1 MADQFQD
8 MLLTHMPRLQA
19 YAVMLT
25 RDRAA
30 AEDLLQETA
39 LKAWRAQSQFAIGT
53 NFTAWI
59 YKILRKEYISSLRRN
74 KRKPAR
80 LDDVPEEFL
89 SRAGAQE
96 NDILSRE
103 VVHAMG
109 KLQPEQREVLI
120 LICAS
125 GLSYEEAAESL
136 GCSIGTIKSRLW
148 RARARMAAL
157 VMGEDAPKEGSKE
170 EIDETPRES
179 RSYESVSHAA
189 WS

>member
-1 MADQFQD
+1 MADKFQE
-8 MLLTHMPRLQA
+8 MLLTHLPRLQA

-39 LKAWRAQSQFAIGT
+39 LKAWRAQSQFAVDT

-59 YKILRKEYISSLRRN
+59 YKILRNEYISSLRRN
-74 KRKPAR
+74 KRKPSR

-89 SRAGAQE
+89 SRMGAQE

-109 KLQPEQREVLI
+109 KLQPEQREVLV

-148 RARARMAAL
+148 RARARMASL
-157 VMGEDAPKEGSKE
+157 VLGEGEAAKESAKE
-170 EIDETPRES
+170 SDEPPRLSRSADSQES
-179 RSYESVSHAA
+179 RA
-189 WS
+189 WM

>member
-1 MADQFQD
+1 VADQFQE

-59 YKILRKEYISSLRRN
+59 YKILRNEYISSLRRN

-80 LDDVPEEFL
+80 LDEVPEEFL
-89 SRAGAQE
+89 SRTGAQE

-157 VMGEDAPKEGSKE
+157 VLGDEAPKENTKAIE
-170 EIDETPRES
+170 DDTPRS
-179 RSYESVSHAA
+179 TRSADTVQVA
-189 WS
+189 WT

>member
-1 MADQFQD
+1 VADQFQE

-39 LKAWRAQSQFAIGT
+39 LKAWRAQSQFTMGT

-59 YKILRKEYISSLRRN
+59 YKILRNEYISSLRRN
-74 KRKPAR
+74 KRRPAR

-89 SRAGAQE
+89 SRTGAQE

-148 RARARMAAL
+148 RARARMSAL
-157 VMGEDAPKEGSKE
+157 VLGEGAPKESSRE
-170 EIDETPRES
+170 ADETPRES
-179 RSYESVSHAA
+179 RSSYDSAQHAA

>member
-1 MADQFQD
+1 MADRFQD

-39 LKAWRAQSQFAIGT
+39 LKAWRAQSQFTIGT

-59 YKILRKEYISSLRRN
+59 YKILRNEYISSLRRN
-74 KRKPAR
+74 KRRPAR

-103 VVHAMG
+103 VVHAMD
-109 KLQPEQREVLI
+109 KLQPEQREVLV
-120 LICAS
+120 LICAG

-157 VMGEDAPKEGSKE
+157 VLGEDEATQLTSDTEDTAP
-170 EIDETPRES
+170 
-179 RSYESVSHAA
+179 RSARSAEYSDHLRA
-189 WS
+189 